1 MPGPLESLLALR
13 TANLSQT
20 FIAADRL
27 PPDADHPLVRLQLE
41 ADTAANVMSLVRQF
55 LDRVAKAFAE
65 GNVLVKDYDGAA
77 MAREYEVDELPV
89 STEAKLAAAVEPY
102 TRETDAKAFSA
113 ATDGLRAFTSVAVSI
128 RTTAGAPPVVLFRK
142 QTQPMEL
149 RSKRRLRIFSS
160 EGVFDTLDAATF
172 LLDDEFDVAYVN
184 DTLLIFDKDRFHS
197 MFGYYEGL
205 QKFAKDAMPNVK
217 TAVPIEN
224 FAEFEA
230 ACLAD
235 KTLMKRLRRTIG
247 SMPKTFDMARVAK
260 TIAEQA
266 IPVQLGGTK
275 KSPTLVFDKT
285 KKHDFFTL
293 LEDGFLKS
301 SITDALY
308 ETNSKRTRKIT

>member
-1 MPGPLESLLALR
+1 MPGPVESLLALR
-13 TANLSQT
+13 NATTSRT

-27 PPDADHPLVRLQLE
+27 PPDVEHPLVRLQLQ
-41 ADTAANVMSLVRQF
+41 ADTANDVMALVRAF
-55 LDRVAKAFAE
+55 LDRAAKASAD
-65 GNVLVKDYDGAA
+65 GNLVLKAYDGAA
-77 MAREYEVDELPV
+77 MTAEYEVDELPV
-89 STEAKLAAAVEPY
+89 STEAKLASAVQPF
-102 TRETDAKAFSA
+102 TLETDARAYKAA
-113 ATDGLRAFTSVAVSI
+113 ADALRSFICIAVTV
-128 RTTAGAPPVVLFRK
+128 RTTPGTAPIVFFRK

-149 RSKRRLRIFSS
+149 RSDRKVRLFSS
-160 EGVFDTLDAATF
+160 QGVFDKLDQATF
-172 LLDDEFDVAYVN
+172 LLDEDIDVVYVA
-184 DTLLIFDKDRFHS
+184 DTLLIFNKDRFHT

-217 TAVPIEN
+217 AAVPIQN
-224 FAEFEA
+224 FEEFEA

-247 SMPKTFDMARVAK
+247 SMPKTFDMVRVAK

-266 IPVQLGGTK
+266 IPVKLGGTK
-275 KSPTLVFDKT
+275 KNPLLVFEKA

-308 ETNSKRTRKIT
+308 EANSKRARKAT